1 MKISCKRTRVAPS
14 VTALRIEVKEVNIF
28 KNFTVSRKLKFDY
41 LDWVSTL
48 RRSKKPSP
56 AFPEKCSPDPRVFIW
71 TVLIICNC
79 YELDIQRSEK
89 RIFFAK

>member
-1 MKISCKRTRVAPS
+1 MQGDVGTRMAPS
-14 VTALRIEVKEVNIF
+14 ATALRTEVKEVNIF

-56 AFPEKCSPDPRVFIW
+56 AFRKNVRRIRGCSYGQF
-71 TVLIICNC
+71 
-79 YELDIQRSEK
+79 
-89 RIFFAK
+89 